1 MIEKVSFTNYRN
13 LDGKTYTF
21 KDNLGVVIGKNG
33 DGKTNLLEG
42 IKLAFSSFDGSYMK
56 VNKSDFKDSDDSNPI
71 TITVKLKLDS
81 IKSFNL
87 PQANGESICG
97 FKVVIS
103 KMNNGYY
110 RKRFYNYDGT
120 NINSDIVVEDS
131 NIPKTYM
138 VPMIRIE
145 DIYSPGLTTGLENF
159 IDEAQYLDFREQVNQ
174 GVMNQISQTVEN
186 FRGICRKFNK
196 NLDITV
202 SDPEMNREKLY
213 IVDGKSEHN
222 LNIGSGYKSIANIVL
237 CSMGGGYNII
247 LIDEIENHIH
257 PALLRNLVNELRALQ
272 DTFVLI
278 STHSPVVINEF
289 TIEEIID
296 AQIGNLCSVI
306 KDKKIRR
313 KINTFLHPGRA
324 ELLLADNVVLV
335 EGFTEELILRNYIVK
350 RRFNWTVV
358 NVAGVMFE
366 PYIELCV
373 EMKKKVVVVSDDD
386 RVQDDNG
393 DTPSKRFK
401 RLQGMCQEKN
411 IKLVQVY
418 NTLESDLYE
427 NNYLGSDKF
436 RELIKPHEK
445 HQSIYVAKDKK
456 KIEIAQKLLESDTD
470 LSKWHVIQGIENE
483 LKGD

>member
-1 MIEKVSFTNYRN
+1 MIEKISFTNYRN

-21 KDNLGVVIGKNG
+21 KDNLSVVIGKNG
-33 DGKTNLLEG
+33 DGKTNILEG
-42 IKLAFSSFDGSYMK
+42 IKLAFSSFDGSYMR
-56 VNKSDFKDSDDSNPI
+56 VNKSDFKNSDDSTPI
-71 TITVKLKLDS
+71 TIAIKLKPGS
-81 IKSFNL
+81 IPSFNL
-87 PQANGESICG
+87 PQVDGKNICG
-97 FKVVIS
+97 FQIVIS
-103 KMNNGYY
+103 RMNNGYY

-120 NINSDIVVEDS
+120 NINSDVVTEDS

-145 DIYSPGLTTGLENF
+145 DIYSPGLTTKLENF
-159 IDEAQYLDFREQVNQ
+159 MDEAQYLAFRNQ
-174 GVMNQISQTVEN
+174 INEGITNQISRTAKN
-186 FRGICRKFNK
+186 FRDLCRKFNK
-196 NLDITV
+196 SLDITV
-202 SDPEMNREKLY
+202 SDPEMNRERLY
-213 IVDGKSEHN
+213 VVDGKSEHN

-237 CSMGGGYNII
+237 CSMGGSSNII
-247 LIDEIENHIH
+247 LIDEVENHIH
-257 PALLRNLVNELRALQ
+257 PALLRSLINELRVLKN
-272 DTFVLI
+272 TFILM

-289 TIEEIID
+289 TIEDIID

-306 KDKKIRR
+306 KDEKIRR

-366 PYIELCV
+366 PYIKLCA

-386 RVQDDNG
+386 RVQGDNG
-393 DTPSKRFK
+393 DASSQRFEN
-401 RLQGMCQEKN
+401 LQEICQEKS

-418 NTLESDLYE
+418 NTLESDLYK
-427 NNYLGSDKF
+427 NGYLNADEFIK
-436 RELIKPHEK
+436 LIKVHEK
-445 HQSIYVAKDKK
+445 YQSIYIAKDKK
-456 KIEIAQKLLESDTD
+456 KVEIVQKLLESGTD
-470 LSKWHVIQGIENE
+470 LSNWHVVQEIENE